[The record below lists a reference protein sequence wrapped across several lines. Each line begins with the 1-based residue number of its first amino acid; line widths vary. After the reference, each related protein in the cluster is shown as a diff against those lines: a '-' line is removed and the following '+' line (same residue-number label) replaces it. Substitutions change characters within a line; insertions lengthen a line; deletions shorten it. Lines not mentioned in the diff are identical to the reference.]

1 MEKSSGRTLG
11 VFLVLY
17 ITTSCFIA
25 EIHAQHHW
33 TSWWKPGGFTGKRYY
48 NIVSESRSPWGRK
61 PASASKRNFGNVES
75 DRAELGPI
83 LIKLLAGYPEKMNEA
98 DNGDSAYAQVLADI
112 LSYRMM
118 DQKKDEPDINAM
130 LR

>member
-33 TSWWKPGGFTGKRYY
+33 TSWWKPGGFTG
-48 NIVSESRSPWGRK
+48 
-61 PASASKRNFGNVES
+61 KRNFGNVES